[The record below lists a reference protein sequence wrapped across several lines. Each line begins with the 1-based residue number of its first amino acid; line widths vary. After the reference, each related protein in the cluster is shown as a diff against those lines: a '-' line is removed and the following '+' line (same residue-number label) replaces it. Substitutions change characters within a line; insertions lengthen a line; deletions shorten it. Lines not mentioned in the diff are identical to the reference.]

1 MSSGLNNCD
10 FIGTV
15 LKKPVI
21 QRYKIG
27 ETIVCTAYLNLSIA
41 RTEGKSK
48 QKYDDLDFKATG
60 QIAENIEKWIT
71 KGSSIGVQC
80 RAEKNRWQKGG
91 RWYTHTIFRIR
102 QLFFLDNKG
111 DAQPNA
117 ISDEVTEIDIDTS
130 GLEEAEYHDIDFSA
144 LD

>member
-1 MSSGLNNCD
+1 MSSGMNSCN

-15 LKKPVI
+15 LKQPSI

-27 ETIVCTAYLNLSIA
+27 ESIVVTAYFNLSVTRVGC
-41 RTEGKSK
+41 RTK

-60 QIAENIEKWIT
+60 QIAENVEKWVS

-80 RAEKNRWQKGG
+80 RAEKTKYQKGG
-91 RWYTHTIFRIR
+91 KWYSHTIFRVL
-102 QLFFLDNKG
+102 QLFFLDEKG
-111 DAQPNA
+111 DTQPNA
-117 ISDEVTEIDIDTS
+117 VSDEITEVDIDTS